1 MSPRQTRE
9 EGREREADLPDPRDP
24 GSWSPYAV
32 PVRIRWARI
41 AFALS
46 ALAALVALS
55 LIVTLH
61 PAVTPEND
69 AVVNQVIGGLIA
81 LNMMSYRFFFT
92 ASPPSPPD
100 E

>member
-24 GSWSPYAV
+24 GSWSPYDA

-41 AFALS
+41 AFAIC
-46 ALAALVALS
+46 ALAALIALS
-55 LIVTLH
+55 LVVTLH
-61 PAVTPEND
+61 PAVTTEND
-69 AVVNQVIGGLIA
+69 AIINQVIGGLIA
-81 LNMMSYRFFFT
+81 LNMLSYRFFFT
-92 ASPPSPPD
+92 APPPPPPD